1 MIFQM
6 VNIRKKPFRQPS
18 FLISCLIIC
27 FFWPASTNSVQFRLL
42 VIKMKD
48 VPADSANAK
57 DATWDRMVELINVAG
72 IV

>member
-1 MIFQM
+1 
-6 VNIRKKPFRQPS
+6 
-18 FLISCLIIC
+18 
-27 FFWPASTNSVQFRLL
+27 
-42 VIKMKD
+42 MKD